1 MTTHDRLIS
10 IVEDDASLRDA
21 MARLIRS
28 LGYRV
33 DAYANAEQFLD
44 AGAGR
49 GTDCVVTDIQM
60 PGLSGIELKLRLAAR
75 GDLTP
80 VIMVTAR
87 SEPELHER
95 AMASGAYCLL
105 KKPFTAEALIEC
117 LDHAL
122 GA

>member
-1 MTTHDRLIS
+1 MTASNRRIS
-10 IVEDDASLRDA
+10 IVEDDVSLRDA

-33 DAYANAEQFLD
+33 DIYASAEQFLD
-44 AGAGR
+44 AGPGR
-49 GTDCVVTDIQM
+49 GVDCVVTDIQM
-60 PGLSGIELKLRLAAR
+60 PGLSGIELKLRLTAR

-122 GA
+122 AA